1 MTMTGIGR
9 AVAPG
14 GVLIYETFS
23 RGNERFGLP
32 RNPDFLLCPGELLKA
47 FAMLTIVAF
56 EQGEVSI
63 PRPAVIQRL
72 TAVAGSLGRLPEAAG
87 FHSSPP
93 TE

>member
-1 MTMTGIGR
+1 
-9 AVAPG
+9 
-14 GVLIYETFS
+14 
-23 RGNERFGLP
+23 
-32 RNPDFLLCPGELLKA
+32 LLEA